1 MNILIIIY
9 YALKDGGASVSTY
22 YLAKALK
29 EAGHNVYIASLHD
42 DYPGIETFIFKD
54 VRYIPILE
62 LRDLYL
68 KSFFSKIIKKKNI
81 DIIHSSECRF
91 AAMGALK
98 AAQKHNIRSV
108 IHYRGYW
115 FDCLKGDLL
124 YKDKKICEGMDLL
137 KCLKCRLKR
146 KIPWELYKYNYF
158 KRRIKRYN
166 QADLNIAIRDFTRKK
181 MNKAGII
188 NNVKVVY
195 NPINITNQNITSEQ
209 INNFKKING
218 LNGFVATFIGK
229 LIYHKGIKFFLDL
242 MPLINK
248 KRKNIT
254 FLIIG
259 DGPLKKYCRNFIKQ
273 NKKLNIKHINFIDP
287 KDMPLI
293 YDASDVVVR
302 PTLMPGVDRVVLETL
317 SASKPI
323 ITSKIKGANEIIE
336 DGKTG
341 FLVDI
346 QNKAEWVERIVQL
359 MDNKELR
366 SKMGNNAGVRSKD
379 FKKEKIAREVAGLY
393 KNILDN

>member
-42 DYPGIETFIFKD
+42 YPGIDTFIFKD
-54 VRYIPILE
+54 IRYIPILE

-91 AAMGALK
+91 AAMGALG
-98 AAQKHNIRSV
+98 AAKKNNICCV

-124 YKDKKICEGMDLL
+124 YKDREICQGMDLL
-137 KCLKCRLKR
+137 KCLRCRLKR

-166 QADLNIAIRDFTRKK
+166 QADLNIAIRELTRKK
-181 MNKAGII
+181 MDKAGII
-188 NNVKVVY
+188 DNVSVVY
-195 NPINITNQNITSEQ
+195 NPISITNQNITFAET
-209 INNFKKING
+209 NNFKKSNG

-242 MPLINK
+242 TLLINK

-254 FLIIG
+254 FLIVG
-259 DGPLKKYCRNFIKQ
+259 DGPLKKYCQDFIKQ
-273 NKKLNIKHINFIDP
+273 NKKLNIKYINFINP
-287 KDMPLI
+287 KDMSLV
-293 YDASDVVVR
+293 YNVSDVVVH
-302 PTLMPGVDRVVLETL
+302 PVLMPGVDRIILETL
-317 SASKPI
+317 SAGRPI
-323 ITSKIKGANEIIE
+323 VTSKIEGAGEIIE

-346 QNKAEWVERIVQL
+346 QDKETWVNKIVKL

-366 SKMGNNAGVRSKD
+366 IKMGYSANNRKED
-379 FKKEKIAREVAGLY
+379 FKKEKIAREVADLY
-393 KNILDN
+393 KKILEN